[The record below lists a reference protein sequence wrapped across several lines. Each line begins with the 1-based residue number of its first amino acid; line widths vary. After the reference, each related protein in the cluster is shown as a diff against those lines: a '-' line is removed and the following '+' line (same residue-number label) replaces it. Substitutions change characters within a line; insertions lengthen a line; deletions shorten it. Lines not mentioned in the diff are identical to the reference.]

1 MKKFYFILILVVV
14 SFVMVFAGDTIKVLR
29 IHHNGSYTD
38 FPLSKIDCIT
48 HSNYDENGWP
58 QSNIVSSVVWTK
70 DNQYTFP
77 ISDIESAEVVEKEL
91 EGEEL
96 YEEVKNDLHDFLT
109 THEGVTIEE
118 IQAQLE
124 KYPTVTTQVK
134 NDILYL
140 QIDDQDTFICDPYYK
155 TCIKETDDVIEEID
169 IATLQEEINNALY
182 PKSDNARSVFS
193 LTPCSSSNLTRSSS
207 NNRNVLSKGEI
218 LMWDPWKL
226 IKKTP
231 SLNGLKVNTLKDKEA
246 TLSKIESFNKY
257 DVVFMCCHGTP
268 EGDIIVPAFEK
279 CNIFMGC
286 GKEVY
291 EGRTIKK
298 EELERHLPSNLS
310 KTILWTSICWGYNSY
325 LKELA
330 LNRNVV
336 AFAGCDERSVNIVP
350 EHPFKKFLLEFYSG
364 ATVLNA
370 AASSFPT
377 EIYPTDDSNEFNYH
391 NTINDNRVSMKYHD
405 FTYEI
410 IKKVNN
416 VVISEKGVVSG
427 NFIIYCKN
435 KEVTGK
441 VLNVAMSPINNR
453 PCASLTVPYEW
464 YNTTS
469 ASRSNINRRAAYDSG
484 VSYGFWCK
492 NKETGKV
499 TEIEFDESTESIY
512 HRYDYDNMIS
522 RLVLLGN
529 TKDLEPGT
537 YDYRTYLEIDGEKS
551 YSEKMFEFIK
561 QNSLCPDDNHPHMI
575 DLGLPSG
582 TQWSCC
588 NEEASTPEQYGG
600 YYVFGKVSSAPSL
613 DQIKELIDN
622 TESLKIYY
630 NNVLGW
636 KFTGNNGG
644 TIFLPAA
651 GYYDLWWD
659 EYYFVGI
666 YGTYWSSTPHE
677 EFDYFAYGFN
687 LYSAPSWSSE
697 YRIYYRTVR
706 PVR

>member
-231 SLNGLKVNTLKDKEA
+231 SLKRALK
-246 TLSKIESFNKY
+246 
-257 DVVFMCCHGTP
+257 
-268 EGDIIVPAFEK
+268 
-279 CNIFMGC
+279 
-286 GKEVY
+286 
-291 EGRTIKK
+291 
-298 EELERHLPSNLS
+298 
-310 KTILWTSICWGYNSY
+310 
-325 LKELA
+325 
-330 LNRNVV
+330 
-336 AFAGCDERSVNIVP
+336 
-350 EHPFKKFLLEFYSG
+350 
-364 ATVLNA
+364 
-370 AASSFPT
+370 
-377 EIYPTDDSNEFNYH
+377 
-391 NTINDNRVSMKYHD
+391 
-405 FTYEI
+405 
-410 IKKVNN
+410 
-416 VVISEKGVVSG
+416 
-427 NFIIYCKN
+427 
-435 KEVTGK
+435 
-441 VLNVAMSPINNR
+441 
-453 PCASLTVPYEW
+453 
-464 YNTTS
+464 
-469 ASRSNINRRAAYDSG
+469 
-484 VSYGFWCK
+484 
-492 NKETGKV
+492 
-499 TEIEFDESTESIY
+499 
-512 HRYDYDNMIS
+512 
-522 RLVLLGN
+522 
-529 TKDLEPGT
+529 
-537 YDYRTYLEIDGEKS
+537 KS
-551 YSEKMFEFIK
+551 
-561 QNSLCPDDNHPHMI
+561 H
-575 DLGLPSG
+575 
-582 TQWSCC
+582 
-588 NEEASTPEQYGG
+588 
-600 YYVFGKVSSAPSL
+600 
-613 DQIKELIDN
+613 
-622 TESLKIYY
+622 
-630 NNVLGW
+630 
-636 KFTGNNGG
+636 
-644 TIFLPAA
+644 
-651 GYYDLWWD
+651 
-659 EYYFVGI
+659 
-666 YGTYWSSTPHE
+666 
-677 EFDYFAYGFN
+677 
-687 LYSAPSWSSE
+687 
-697 YRIYYRTVR
+697 
-706 PVR
+706 